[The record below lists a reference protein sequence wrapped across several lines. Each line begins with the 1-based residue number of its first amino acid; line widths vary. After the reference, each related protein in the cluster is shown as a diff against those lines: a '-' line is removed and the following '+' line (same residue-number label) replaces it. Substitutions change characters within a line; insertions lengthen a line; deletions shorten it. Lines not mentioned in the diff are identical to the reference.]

1 MGAVLNKARLLNG
14 VKELM
19 RKIGAIGKMK
29 TTIASGELGA
39 RGETRVMEARGT
51 TSLGI
56 DSSRVLRVGMIGT
69 GNICLQHAQAICNS
83 AYPVEIVA
91 LCNHNPE
98 KLQAFPQ
105 MFEQQ
110 CSRKLCAGECQ
121 LFTDV
126 DAMLQQTDLDLVY
139 VTTPHPTHIDMAL
152 PVVKHGIHCMI
163 EKPLDI
169 SLKKAQQLQQA
180 AEKSG
185 AYIGVIAQSR
195 FFPAVERI
203 KNYLEH
209 QPQDAAVTGIVNVM
223 AWRDE
228 NYYKSNKWRG
238 KWSTEGGGVLVNQSV
253 HELDLLCFFL
263 GKVKQVY
270 GIWRNI
276 NHPYI
281 EVDDTAQAVV
291 TFESGAVA
299 NILVSNSVNPAYKNY
314 VRVITAQGHTLS
326 ITTHEGVEEN
336 AGLAPY
342 EFTPYND
349 VFSPVDSATLQGW
362 REHEISAAGDKNTI
376 AKVSTEANKVS
387 SSNSHHHLCS
397 KAQSLDSGAQASCQM
412 NNAINAPSTCHM
424 SNAANSPF
432 PFFTLQFENFA
443 QAILEQRPELIRS
456 NLDTS
461 LGCMQIFQGIYLS
474 SKLGCPVSSQEI
486 MEQSI

>member
-1 MGAVLNKARLLNG
+1 METLGESGTLG
-14 VKELM
+14 S
-19 RKIGAIGKMK
+19 IGSIGEG
-29 TTIASGELGA
+29 SGN
-39 RGETRVMEARGT
+39 
-51 TSLGI
+51 
-56 DSSRVLRVGMIGT
+56 SSRALRVGMIGT
-69 GNICLQHAQAICNS
+69 GNICLQHAQAICS
-83 AYPVEIVA
+83 SSYPVEIVA

-98 KLQAFPQ
+98 KLQAFSQ
-105 MFEQQ
+105 KFEQQ
-110 CSRKLCAGECQ
+110 CSRKLCSGECQ

-126 DAMLQQTDLDLVY
+126 NAMLQQTDLDLIY
-139 VTTPHPTHIDMAL
+139 VTTPHPNHIDMAL
-152 PVVKHGIHCMI
+152 PVVERGIHCMI

-169 SLKKAQQLQQA
+169 SLKKAQLLQLA

-203 KNYLEH
+203 KNYFEY
-209 QPQDAAVTGIVNVM
+209 QPQDAAVTGMVNVM

-281 EVDDTAQAVV
+281 EVDDTAQAIV

-349 VFSPVDSATLQGW
+349 VFSPVDSDTLQKW
-362 REHEISAAGDKNTI
+362 KEHELSASGGKNTI
-376 AKVSTEANKVS
+376 ANSSTDIKASKDTNQNS
-387 SSNSHHHLCS
+387 TCTCNQYLCAYAQSSNR
-397 KAQSLDSGAQASCQM
+397 
-412 NNAINAPSTCHM
+412 I

-432 PFFTLQFENFA
+432 PYFTLQFENFA
-443 QAILEQRPELIRS
+443 QAIVEQRPELLRS
-456 NLDTS
+456 NLETA

-474 SKLGCPVSSQEI
+474 CKLGRPVNTKEI
-486 MEQSI
+486 MELSI